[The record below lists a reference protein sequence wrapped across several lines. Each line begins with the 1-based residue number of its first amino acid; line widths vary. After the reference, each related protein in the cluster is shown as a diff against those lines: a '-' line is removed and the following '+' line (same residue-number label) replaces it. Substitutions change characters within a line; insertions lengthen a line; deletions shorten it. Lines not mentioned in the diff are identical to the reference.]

1 MVPVWVA
8 LFRLG
13 DRNVP
18 LINNN
23 ATPIKQNEKVLL
35 CLLFL

>member
-1 MVPVWVA
+1 MMPVWVA
-8 LFRLG
+8 LFGWREQECSL
-13 DRNVP
+13 
-18 LINNN
+18 LNNN

>member
-1 MVPVWVA
+1 MMPVWVA
-8 LFRLG
+8 LFRWG
-13 DRNVP
+13 SKNVP